1 MKVNHLRWFLSFGLV
16 FLAALSI
23 AQNATLKG
31 NLKGEDGFP
40 LVGAT
45 VVVEGT
51 SPLLG
56 ASSDLD
62 GNYEIKGI
70 KPGTYNVKYSYIGFK
85 TKTLSLTFA
94 GGENKSVN
102 ETMALDG
109 VLLSEAVVIGYGT
122 TNSDDLTGSTKV
134 VDQEDFGKGNIT
146 SPEQLVMGKVS
157 GVQITSNNGAPG
169 SGSTIR
175 IRGGTSLNA
184 SNDPLIVVDGVP
196 LDNNS
201 ISGISDPLA
210 MFNPNDIENMVVL
223 KDASAAAI
231 YGSRG
236 ANGVILITTKKGAEG
251 KTPFSVNL
259 QQNVSIS
266 TVTRKVDVMDTA
278 QYRQAIREFGTPAQ
292 MALTGNASTDW
303 QDEIY
308 RNALILETNV
318 GITGGIKQLPYR
330 LSINYKDENG
340 VLLRDNMKRY
350 SAGLNLSPKFLN
362 DHLALDLN
370 SKYSYTQSVFA
381 DRGAIGSAT
390 TFDPTQPVYSDNP
403 ELNGGTYT
411 FPSDYDR
418 FGGYYEWVSPIN
430 GNPNQLA
437 VKNPVGLLY
446 QRDDFGNAQR
456 FIGNAKADYKL
467 HWLPDLHLVVNAGYD
482 YSNGFG
488 TVTVSDSAAGSY
500 IQGGRQEQY
509 NQVKTNRLLETYF
522 NYRKEYESIKSEIDL
537 TGGYSYQFWR
547 TETDVFD
554 VLNIAGDT
562 INPAGIPGWNE
573 NALISYYGRLIYTF
587 NGRYLLTATLRQDGS
602 SRFAPENRWGLFPSL
617 AGAWRISDEAFLSGS
632 NTLSYLKLRAGWGV
646 TGQQEI
652 GNDYP
657 YIANYQTSTPT
668 AQYQLGNQF
677 YNVFRPDGFDY
688 NIKWEETMSYN
699 IGIDYGFFRDRLSGS
714 LDFYLKNTYD
724 LLAVVDVPAG
734 VNFKNEILTNVGSMT
749 NRGFEFEANVVAI
762 QKDNLQLDVGANM
775 TMNINKVTNLT
786 TVEDSNYIGILTGGV
801 SGAGIGSNV
810 QVHSVGY
817 PTNSFYVFEQV
828 YDEDG
833 KPVEKEFV
841 DLNGDSILNQ
851 DDRYHYKQAAPLFY
865 VGFYSNLRYKNW
877 TLGFNLRS
885 ELGRYIYNNV
895 ESSRGYYNANPEASQ
910 NFLTNLHTSFLDDQI
925 IQTSANQVL
934 SDHYVE
940 RADFLRMDYLNIGY
954 DFGSIWQD
962 RIQMRV
968 GAAINNVFLLTT
980 YSGIDPEISGGI
992 DNNFYPR
999 PRIYSFN
1006 VNLTF

>member
-1 MKVNHLRWFLSFGLV
+1 MLMKVNHLRWFLSFGLV
-16 FLAALSI
+16 FVAALSI

-196 LDNNS
+196 LDNND
-201 ISGISDPLA
+201 ISGVSDPLTLI
-210 MFNPNDIENMVVL
+210 NPNDIENMVVL

-236 ANGVILITTKKGAEG
+236 ANGVILITTKKGASG
-251 KTPFSVNL
+251 KTPFSINL
-259 QQNVSIS
+259 QQNVSLS
-266 TVTRKVDVMDTA
+266 TVTRKIPVMDTA
-278 QYRQAIREFGTPAQ
+278 EYKRVVREYGNPKQQAL
-292 MALTGNASTDW
+292 MGNANTDW

-318 GITGGIKQLPYR
+318 ALTGGIKALPYR
-330 LSINYKDENG
+330 LSFNYKDENG
-340 VLLRDNMKRY
+340 VLDRDNMKRY
-350 SAGLNLSPKFLN
+350 SAGLNLTPKLLN
-362 DHLALDLN
+362 DQLAVDVNTKFSL
-370 SKYSYTQSVFA
+370 TQSVFA
-381 DRGAIGSAT
+381 DRGAIGSAV
-390 TFDPTQPVYSDNP
+390 TFDPTQPVYADDP
-403 ELNGGTYT
+403 EVYGGSYT
-411 FPSDYDR
+411 FPSDYTR
-418 FGGYYEWVSPIN
+418 FGGYYEWVRPN
-430 GNPNQLA
+430 GNPDPLA
-437 VKNPVGLLY
+437 VRNPVGLLN

-456 FIGNAKADYKL
+456 FIGNAKLDYE
-467 HWLPDLHLVVNAGYD
+467 LPFLEDFHVVVNGGYD
-482 YSNGFG
+482 YSRGYG
-488 TVTVSDSAAGSY
+488 TVTVSDSSAGSY

-509 NQVKTNRLLETYF
+509 NQVKTNRLLESYF
-522 NYRKEYESIKSEIDL
+522 NYKKKVESIKSEFDL

-562 INPAGIPGWNE
+562 ITPAGIPGWNE
-573 NALISYYGRLIYTF
+573 NALISYYGRMIYTF

-632 NTLSYLKLRAGWGV
+632 NTLSYLKLRGGWGI
-646 TGQQEI
+646 TGQQDI

-668 AQYQLGNQF
+668 AMYPLGGVF
-677 YNVFRPDGFDY
+677 YNIYRPDGFDY

-714 LDFYLKNTYD
+714 LDFYLKETYD
-724 LLAVVDVPAG
+724 LLAIIDVPAG

-749 NRGFEFEANVVAI
+749 NKGFEFELNAVVL
-762 QKDNLQLDVGANM
+762 QKKDLQLDLGANM
-775 TMNINKVTNLT
+775 TMNINEVTNLT
-786 TVEDSNYIGILTGGV
+786 AVADSNNIGILTGGI
-801 SGAGIGSNV
+801 SGAGIGNNV
-810 QVHSVGY
+810 QIHSVGF
-817 PTNSFYVFEQV
+817 PTNSFYVFEQL

-833 KPVEKEFV
+833 KPLENEFA
-841 DLNGDSILNQ
+841 DLNGDSVINQ
-851 DDRYHYKQAAPLFY
+851 DDRYHYKQAAPQLY
-865 VGFYSNLRYKNW
+865 IGFYSNLRYKKW
-877 TLGFNLRS
+877 SLGFNLRS
-885 ELGRYIYNNV
+885 ELGRYVYNNV
-895 ESSRGYYNANPEASQ
+895 KSSRGFYNAIPSQ
-910 NFLTNLHTSFLDDQI
+910 NFLVNLHESFLEDEI
-925 IQTSANQVL
+925 IQTSTNQTL

-940 RADFLRMDYLNIGY
+940 RADFIRMDYINLGY
-954 DFGSIWQD
+954 DFGSVFTEKLKL
-962 RIQMRV
+962 RV
-968 GAAINNVFLLTT
+968 GVAVNNVFLLTT
-980 YSGIDPEISGGI
+980 YSGVDPEISGGI

-999 PRIYSFN
+999 PRIYSLN
-1006 VNLTF
+1006 VNLSF